1 METPQVYEEA
11 PDQLVLPAGHYTL
24 TFDAPGYKQDIEGP
38 IGLTDGQTVNVPVKL
53 SR

>member
-1 METPQVYEEA
+1 METPASFDDA
-11 PDQLVLPAGHYTL
+11 PDQLILPVGQFIL

-38 IGLTDGQTVNVPVKL
+38 IGLTEGQNIPIEVKL